1 MAHRHHRHHGRKNPI
16 MQKGIKHA
24 KGVKMGRSSGGT
36 GHSHMRSGVGT
47 FAAHMAH
54 SRSHGPLPHGKPL
67 GALKAHRMHSAH
79 KHRGG

>member
-1 MAHRHHRHHGRKNPI
+1 
-16 MQKGIKHA
+16 
-24 KGVKMGRSSGGT
+24 
-36 GHSHMRSGVGT
+36 MRSGVGT